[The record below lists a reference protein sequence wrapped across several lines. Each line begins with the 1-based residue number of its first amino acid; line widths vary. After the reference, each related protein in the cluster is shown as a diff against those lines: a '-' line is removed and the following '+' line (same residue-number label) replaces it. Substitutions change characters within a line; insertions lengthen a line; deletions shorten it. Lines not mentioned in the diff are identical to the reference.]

1 MARHAP
7 LVLGLAAGLLCLFH
21 APAAPA
27 ARAQAGALSQP
38 AGTDACVS
46 DDGSGGACADGNA
59 LAGAQGVAVS
69 SDGKNVYVVSS
80 ETGTGAV
87 AVFTRQKK

>member
-21 APAAPA
+21 APA

-80 ETGTGAV
+80 ETGAGAV